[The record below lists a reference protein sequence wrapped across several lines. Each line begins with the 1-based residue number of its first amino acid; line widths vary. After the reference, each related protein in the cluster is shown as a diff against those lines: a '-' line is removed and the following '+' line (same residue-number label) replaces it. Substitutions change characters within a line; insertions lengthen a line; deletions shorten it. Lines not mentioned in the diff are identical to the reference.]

1 MNLQKDN
8 DYYSPDKILN
18 PPLTNGDSGMEIDK
32 TTLADLLMF
41 NSGEDMSVFGKLDCS
56 TTTHGSEQLRINFAT
71 ALKTQEEIVAV
82 QQTLKLIITKQAQW
96 PRQISNGTVMVVEK
110 FYDSPISAIPAHPSA
125 METYSYKLLHGPD
138 FALVTYS
145 AKHCFDFIK
154 GFQQLLTLFADDTIP
169 APLQKVLAEINHIIS
184 KDQFAVVNKY
194 NSSDDLSNAQKLELA
209 HFVRYGYKHNMLSLV
224 VLYAQIDAW
233 YGMAAA
239 VQKYGLVFPE
249 FVTSDEPVIEAKGLY
264 HLLVQEAV
272 TYEVLL
278 NRKTNFL
285 FLTGANMA
293 GKSTFIKSVGA
304 SVFLAHIGM
313 GVPAQQMKL
322 TLFDGML
329 SNINVVDN
337 IAKGESYFYNE
348 VQRIKATISKIS
360 DGKKWLILIDELFK
374 GTNVQDA
381 MKCSSTVIEGLLK
394 MKNSLFILSTHL
406 YEIGEELKKYPNIDF
421 KYFETSVVDDQL
433 HFSYHLKDGIS
444 NDRLGYL
451 ILKREGVVEM
461 LEKM

>member
-1 MNLQKDN
+1 MQ
-8 DYYSPDKILN
+8 
-18 PPLTNGDSGMEIDK
+18 IDK

-41 NSGEDMSVFGKLDCS
+41 NSGEDISVFNKLDQCS
-56 TTTHGSEQLRINFAT
+56 TTHGSEQLRINFST
-71 ALKTQEEIVAV
+71 PLKTSEEIVAV
-82 QQTLKLIITKQAQW
+82 QQTLRLILKHEPNW
-96 PRQISNGTVMVVEK
+96 PSQISNGTVMVVEK
-110 FYDSPISAIPAHPSA
+110 FFDSHISLIPAHPNA

-154 GFQQLLTLFADDTIP
+154 GFQQLLQVFSGENIP
-169 APLQKVLAEINHIIS
+169 VPLQKVLTKIERIVTKEQFII
-184 KDQFAVVNKY
+184 VEKY
-194 NSSDDLSNAQKLELA
+194 KNSDELTNAQKLELT
-209 HFVRYGYKHNMLSLV
+209 HFIRYSYKHNMLDLV

-233 YGMAAA
+233 YGMARA
-239 VQKYGLVFPE
+239 VKKYQLVFPD
-249 FVTSDEPVIEAKGLY
+249 FVQNDEPVIEAKGLY
-264 HLLVQEAV
+264 HLLVQQPVAYDVE
-272 TYEVLL
+272 L
-278 NRKTNFL
+278 NRNTNFL

-322 TLFDGML
+322 TVFDGML

-348 VQRIKATISKIS
+348 VQRIKATITKIS

-421 KYFETSVVDDQL
+421 KYFETSVTDGQL
-433 HFSYHLKDGIS
+433 YFSYHLKDGIS

-461 LEKM
+461 LGKL

>member
-1 MNLQKDN
+1 MD
-8 DYYSPDKILN
+8 
-18 PPLTNGDSGMEIDK
+18 IDK

-41 NSGEDMSVFGKLDCS
+41 NSGEDVSVFGKLDLC
-56 TTTHGSEQLRINFAT
+56 TTAHGSEQLRLNFST

-82 QQTLKLIITKQAQW
+82 QQTLQLIIKKQQLW
-96 PRQISNGTVMVVEK
+96 PAKISNGTVMVVEK
-110 FYDSPISAIPAHPSA
+110 FFDSPVSTIPAHPSTLEA
-125 METYSYKLLHGPD
+125 YSYKLLHGPD
-138 FALVTYS
+138 FSLVTYS
-145 AKHCFDFIK
+145 AGHCFDFIK
-154 GFQQLLTLFADDTIP
+154 GFQLLLQLFSGENIP
-169 APLQKVLAEINHIIS
+169 APLKKVLTAIQSIVT
-184 KDQFAVVNKY
+184 KDQFNVVKKY
-194 NSSDDLSNAQKLELA
+194 TNADELSNVQKLELA
-209 HFVRYGYKHNMLSLV
+209 HFIRYGYKHNMLDLV

-233 YGMAAA
+233 YGMASA
-239 VQKYGLVFPE
+239 VQKYALVFPE
-249 FVTSDEPVIEAKGLY
+249 FVQNDQPVIEATGLY
-264 HLLVQEAV
+264 HLLVQQPVA
-272 TYEVLL
+272 YEVVL
-278 NRKTNFL
+278 NQKTNFL

-304 SVFLAHIGM
+304 AVFLAHIGM

-337 IAKGESYFYNE
+337 ISKGESYFYNE
-348 VQRIKATISKIS
+348 VQRIKATINKIS

-381 MKCSSTVIEGLLK
+381 MKCSSTVIEGFLK
-394 MKNSLFILSTHL
+394 IKNSLFILSTHL
-406 YEIGEELKKYPNIDF
+406 YEIGEELKRHPNIDF
-421 KYFETSVVDDQL
+421 KYFETSVIDGQL
-433 HFSYHLKDGIS
+433 HFPYHLKDGIS